1 MEARLGR
8 FTFFS
13 RVPLGALWR
22 MGNRR
27 RRGEVMK
34 LSPGIFI
41 MEIYQGVGAVCVLGQ
56 NGKSLHVSVANFPS
70 A

>member
-1 MEARLGR
+1 MEASLGR

-13 RVPLGALWR
+13 RVPLWR

>member
-13 RVPLGALWR
+13 RVPLWR

>member
-1 MEARLGR
+1 
-8 FTFFS
+8 
-13 RVPLGALWR
+13 

-27 RRGEVMK
+27 RREEVMK

-41 MEIYQGVGAVCVLGQ
+41 MEIYQSVGAVCVLGQ
-56 NGKSLHVSVANFPS
+56 YGKSLHVSVSNFPS